1 MHAFHGK
8 LPIYGFRIGNT
19 AYFTDVK
26 SIPESEFKKLN
37 NLDLLVINAL
47 RKEEHYSHLNLNDA
61 LGLISKIQPKRAYLT
76 HISHKLGFHDEV
88 QKKLPENVFLAYDG
102 LEVECN

>member
-1 MHAFHGK
+1 M
-8 LPIYGFRIGNT
+8 
-19 AYFTDVK
+19 
-26 SIPESEFKKLN
+26 
-37 NLDLLVINAL
+37 VINAL
-47 RKEEHYSHLNLNDA
+47 RKEEHYSHLNLSDA
-61 LGLISKIQPKRAYLT
+61 LELIARIQPKRAYLT